1 MVCSAL
7 AVTLISLILL
17 MNQGVPEFEDTYQRD
32 PSFLDLILHEGTSL
46 YTDETEL
53 KLALSAVTIRF
64 IRGIVPLQVH
74 SRVTPAPRHSTPL
87 ISIIW
92 NGANRY
98 SVPKRSCG
106 QKKISFRLK
115 NIESGNVQ
123 K

>member
-1 MVCSAL
+1 MPDKRTNHCSTQLVAL
-7 AVTLISLILL
+7 STIYVGIIYLRLL
-17 MNQGVPEFEDTYQRD
+17 QK
-32 PSFLDLILHEGTSL
+32 IALHIG
-46 YTDETEL
+46 TDETEL

-74 SRVTPAPRHSTPL
+74 SRVTPAPLHSTPL

>member
-1 MVCSAL
+1 MCDLVYNDET
-7 AVTLISLILL
+7 AVTYVSSS
-17 MNQGVPEFEDTYQRD
+17 NKYRRGSV
-32 PSFLDLILHEGTSL
+32 
-46 YTDETEL
+46 TDETEL

>member
-1 MVCSAL
+1 MV
-7 AVTLISLILL
+7 
-17 MNQGVPEFEDTYQRD
+17 EFDA
-32 PSFLDLILHEGTSL
+32 IIAA
-46 YTDETEL
+46 TDETEL

>member
-1 MVCSAL
+1 MSGVEWRGAGVTRECNWSGTIPRMNLIVTAL
-7 AVTLISLILL
+7 NANFNSVSS
-17 MNQGVPEFEDTYQRD
+17 VV
-32 PSFLDLILHEGTSL
+32 
-46 YTDETEL
+46 TDETEL

-64 IRGIVPLQVH
+64 IRGIVPLQLH

-92 NGANRY
+92 YGANRY